1 MAPRKKP
8 SVDLKEAQSQLTQ
21 VKALIISLGQPYARV
36 RRIDDAL
43 EVINSLMEKEKPKQ

>member
-8 SVDLKEAQSQLTQ
+8 SVDLKEVRLQMVQ

-43 EVINSLMEKEKPKQ
+43 EVIDSLIAKESKS